1 MTETRIRWSDEP
13 GETLGYVGTF
23 GRPAFRIWPPDEEG
37 DRILLVY
44 LAGDGQHMY
53 HDDTPHALEPL
64 KTKAERL
71 LSEFVSS
78 LGAIFGDAV
87 AADLRSRAEELGAER
102 DKLLFAAGLKRAA
115 DLIEHGDEP
124 AKETGQP

>member
-13 GETLGYVGTF
+13 GETLGHVGTF
-23 GRPAFRIWPPDEEG
+23 GRPVFRIWPPDEEG

-53 HDDTPHALEPL
+53 HDDTAHALEAL
-64 KTKAERL
+64 KTKAEGL

-78 LGAIFGDAV
+78 LGAVFPEKRICPACYGSGTDSTVNRNDCPACKGTGDV
-87 AADLRSRAEELGAER
+87 LR
-102 DKLLFAAGLKRAA
+102 
-115 DLIEHGDEP
+115 IPDEP
-124 AKETGQP
+124 AKETGQ

>member
-44 LAGDGQHMY
+44 LAGDAQHMY
-53 HDDTPHALEPL
+53 HDDTPHALEAL

-87 AADLRSRAEELGAER
+87 AADLRSRAEELGAVVDRRTGAER
-102 DKLLFAAGLKRAA
+102 DKLLFAAGLKRA
-115 DLIEHGDEP
+115 
-124 AKETGQP
+124 